1 MPNKNKQK
9 GTRFEYRVKA
19 YYEKLGYDVHRKYS
33 SIGVMDLICIC
44 HQDKVHMFVDEGPG
58 ICQVLYVQCKVR
70 KNLMRPTETI
80 ALVEHANK
88 YGGLAILAY
97 KDKKRHIVTELLN

>member
-1 MPNKNKQK
+1 MPNRNKQK

-33 SIGVMDLICIC
+33 SIGVMDLVCIC
-44 HQDKVHMFVDEGPG
+44 NTEGSDTCAVD
-58 ICQVLYVQCKVR
+58 YVQCKTNKYIHPKER
-70 KNLMRPTETI
+70 A

-88 YGGLAILAY
+88 YGGRAVLAY
-97 KDKKRHIVTELLN
+97 KDKKRHIVTEVLN